1 MTMGGTTGAVLPF
14 RQFVLKVHS
23 RCDLACDHCY
33 MYEHA
38 DQSWRGRP
46 TTMSP
51 ETIALVA
58 ERIAEHVRGH
68 GLDEVHVV
76 LHGGEPLL
84 AGRDRLAS
92 VAAELRRRLD
102 GLCRLDLRIHT
113 NGMMLD
119 DRFLDVFAAHG
130 ITVGV
135 SLDGDRAAND
145 RHRRYADGRSS
156 HARAV
161 RAVELL
167 TRRPE
172 LYGGLLCTIDVAN
185 DPIAVYEALVALRP
199 PRVDFLLPHATW
211 DAPPARPTP
220 TAYADW
226 LVTIYDRWEADGR
239 PVAVRLFESILR
251 TAHGGVSLTEAI
263 GLQPSTLIVIE
274 TDGSYELVDSLK
286 VAHEGAPATGHHV
299 ATATLD
305 EVAAHPGVRARQQGL
320 RGLCA
325 TCRSCP
331 VVRSCG
337 GGLYPHRYRSGS
349 FDNPSVY
356 CADLF
361 ALIGHVRQT
370 TMRPHTLPSAAL
382 DTLASGLGGAE
393 EVERLATAQLSL
405 RRALVTAVHTR
416 AGEPAAWDLLT
427 RIDRDHRAALATV
440 LAHPY
445 VRAWAVACLRGEA
458 PAARLANIAAAAAVH
473 ARVDARVDVE
483 VVGGEVHLPTVG
495 VLEGAPEGRATVVVE
510 DGRARLR
517 DGGPEALSPVRR
529 LVSGRFSVL
538 LEDTDPYRDC
548 HRWRPSGR
556 LTNEEAARWQES
568 FEQAWQLIEKEYPSY
583 VPAIEAGLTAIVPLV
598 PAEAGR
604 EVSSAA
610 RDAFGAVAA
619 ALPADPATLALL
631 ILHEFQHVKLG
642 AVLDLIDLF
651 DETDRRLFHAPWR
664 EDPRP
669 IEGLLQG
676 TYAHLAVT
684 DFWRVRRHSEP
695 DPARRHFAH
704 WRARTAEAIETL
716 AGSKALT
723 PLGER
728 FVAGMR
734 RSVAPWLTEEA
745 AETAAAPGK

>member
-1 MTMGGTTGAVLPF
+1 M
-14 RQFVLKVHS
+14 LKVHS

-33 MYEHA
+33 VYEHA

-58 ERIAEHVRGH
+58 ERIADHVRGH
-68 GLDEVHVV
+68 GLGEIHVV

-92 VAAELRRRLD
+92 VATELRRRLD

-113 NGMMLD
+113 NGMLLD

-167 TRRPE
+167 QRRPE
-172 LYGGLLCTIDVAN
+172 LYAGLLCTIDVAN
-185 DPIAVYEALVALRP
+185 DPIAVYEALLALRP

-226 LVTIYDRWEADGR
+226 LVKIYDRWVADGR
-239 PVAVRLFESILR
+239 PTTVRLFESIIR
-251 TAHGGVSLTEAI
+251 TTHGGASLTEAI

-299 ATATLD
+299 ATTSLD

-320 RGLCA
+320 RGVSA
-325 TCRSCP
+325 GCRRCP
-331 VVRSCG
+331 LVRSCG

-361 ALIGHVRQT
+361 TLIGHVRDT
-370 TMRPHTLPSAAL
+370 TMRAHTLPSADL
-382 DTLASGLGGAE
+382 DTIASGLGGAE

-405 RRALVTAVHTR
+405 RRALLAAVR
-416 AGEPAAWDLLT
+416 RKAGESTAWDLLT
-427 RIDRDHRAALATV
+427 RLDREHGAALAAV

-445 VRAWAVACLRGEA
+445 VRAWAVACLRGDA

-473 ARVDARVDVE
+473 ARLDARLDVE
-483 VVGGEVHLPTVG
+483 AVGGEVHLPTIG
-495 VLEGAPEGRATVVVE
+495 VLEGAGEGPAALVIE
-510 DGRARLR
+510 DGRVRLR
-517 DGGPEALSPVRR
+517 DGGPRSLRPVLR
-529 LVSGRFSVL
+529 LVSGGFSVV
-538 LEDTDPYRDC
+538 LEDADPYRGC
-548 HRWRPSGR
+548 HRWRPAGR
-556 LTNEEAARWQES
+556 LTGEQAARWQEA

-583 VPAIEAGLTAIVPLV
+583 VPAIEAGLTTIVPLLPV
-598 PAEAGR
+598 EEGR

-619 ALPADPATLALL
+619 ALPSDPATLALL

-642 AVLDLIDLF
+642 AVLDLLDLF
-651 DETDRRLFHAPWR
+651 DESDRRLFHAPWR
-664 EDPRP
+664 NDPRP

-684 DFWRVRRHSEP
+684 DFWRVRRHAEP
-695 DPARRHFAH
+695 EPARRHFAH
-704 WRARTAEAIETL
+704 WRVQTAEAIETL

-734 RSVAPWLTEEA
+734 HTIAPWLAEEV
-745 AETAAAPGK
+745 AEPAAAPGR